1 MWIKQHLFSS
11 IRWKILLTFLIIIG
25 VSFAITAALLT
36 GLVSSTLYQQRT
48 RQASLSAERLALSA
62 APFFARAQT
71 EPLLDSLGEAASGL
85 DGRILLLSPD
95 GKVQLDTFGLLEGT
109 RVTMREINTVLT
121 GDVSHAFGVYPV
133 DEGYAAICAARMVDG
148 GNTVG
153 VLLLS
158 TPVTELREAIVTMEK
173 QLVTVFSVVA
183 GAALIAALIFSVT
196 LTRPVKALTSTI
208 RRMGKG
214 DLSARAHIR
223 ASGELQELAES
234 YNAMAEQIENFD
246 RSRSQFVSNASHELR
261 TPLTAMKLLLEC
273 LIDQPEMPEE
283 MRMEFM
289 QDMNHEIDRLSGII
303 TDLLTLTQ
311 MDSHQG
317 ALHLTD
323 VDLSALTRDTL
334 HTLSPVADKAGLTL
348 TSAIAPGVRISADQP
363 KLASV
368 ISNLTDNA
376 IKYTPEGGEVRVS
389 LAAKGRSAIL
399 TVQDNGIGIPPE
411 EQAHVFDRFYRVDK
425 ARSRATGG
433 TGLGLSIVRQM
444 VQLHGGAITLTSAPG
459 EGSTFT
465 VTLPLKAEKPAK
477 EVE

>member
-1 MWIKQHLFSS
+1 MWIKQHLFAS
-11 IRWKILLTFLIIIG
+11 IRWKILLTFLVIIG

-62 APFFARAQT
+62 APFFAAAQM
-71 EPLLDSLGEAASGL
+71 EPLQESLALSASEQG
-85 DGRILLLSPD
+85 GRILLLSPD
-95 GKVQLDTFGLLEGT
+95 GKVQLDTFSLLEGA
-109 RVTMREINTVLT
+109 RVTLPEIDRVLT
-121 GDVSHAFGVYPV
+121 GSQSHAFGVYPAGE
-133 DEGYAAICAARMVDG
+133 DSEEYAAVCAARMTFDG
-148 GNTVG
+148 RSVG

-158 TPVTELREAIVTMEK
+158 TPVTELRQAIVTME
-173 QLVTVFSVVA
+173 QRLLTVFTAVA
-183 GAALIAALIFSVT
+183 GAAIVAALIFSFT

-223 ASGELQELAES
+223 TSGELQERADS
-234 YNAMAEQIENFD
+234 YNAMAEKIENFD
-246 RSRSQFVSNASHELR
+246 RSRSQFVSNASHELK

-273 LIDQPEMPEE
+273 LIEQPGMPDE

-311 MDSHQG
+311 MDSRDD
-317 ALHLTD
+317 ALHLSEI
-323 VDLSALTRDTL
+323 DLSALTEETL
-334 HTLSPVADKAGLTL
+334 HTLSPVADKAGLTIV
-348 TSAIAPGVRISADQP
+348 SAIAPGVRLNGDAT

-368 ISNLTDNA
+368 IYNLTDNA

-389 LAAKGRSAIL
+389 LSGKGKTVTL
-399 TVQDNGIGIPPE
+399 TVTDNGIGIPPE
-411 EQAHVFDRFYRVDK
+411 EQAHIFDRFYRVDK

-444 VQLHGGAITLTSAPG
+444 VQLHGGQITLASEPG
-459 EGSTFT
+459 RGSTFT
-465 VTLPLKAEKPAK
+465 VTLPVRK
-477 EVE
+477 EDG